1 LKSDFA
7 VRRKVCNLPER
18 CETATLAAALRP
30 LTKVIKKAK
39 FKVNGRF
46 QNKLKELKL
55 TIIVFAFDFNNFL
68 KKNYLGFPLFF
79 TVARLEN

>member
-7 VRRKVCNLPER
+7 VRRKVGHLPEG
-18 CETATLAAALRP
+18 CKTATLAAALQP

-46 QNKLKELKL
+46 QNKL
-55 TIIVFAFDFNNFL
+55 
-68 KKNYLGFPLFF
+68 
-79 TVARLEN
+79 